1 MIQSTD
7 RLLQDNLAGSSGLDY
22 QSIVWYSCTQQLE
35 KQKMAVSGKDA
46 KVDGRSFE
54 SRKFW
59 IVRIDPGED
68 VLISLKDFIK
78 EKEIKQGLVVMGYG
92 TFSRVSLHWVEH
104 NRFPPSNRYD
114 QWEDGIELMS
124 MNGLIVEGEPHIH
137 FTASTPDGAF
147 GGHMEEGCICYVLT
161 EVGIVELEGAQM
173 TREITTVATDSQ
185 GKPVKL
191 PQLKFS

>member
-1 MIQSTD
+1 
-7 RLLQDNLAGSSGLDY
+7 
-22 QSIVWYSCTQQLE
+22 
-35 KQKMAVSGKDA
+35 MAISGKDA
-46 KVDGRSFE
+46 KVDGHSFE
-54 SRKFW
+54 GKKFW

-92 TFSRVSLHWVEH
+92 TFGKVSLHWVEH
-104 NRFPPSNRYD
+104 NRFPPNNRYD

-137 FTASTPDGAF
+137 FTVSTPDGAF

-161 EVGIVELEGAQM
+161 EVGIVELEGVQM
-173 TREITTVATDSQ
+173 TREITTIATDPQ
-185 GKPVKL
+185 GKPVNL